1 MPTIAPKILI
11 TGRDGQLGQA
21 LCRTLSPLGPLT
33 AWGRQEADFL
43 KPSALE
49 NKLSDLKPTVIVNA
63 AAWTKVDL
71 AQCRPNEARLVN
83 ADSPVAISAWA
94 RDHEAF
100 FIHYSTDY
108 VFDGSKASP
117 YTELDSPNPLN
128 LYGQTKLE
136 GDLGILNNL
145 AQGYV
150 FRTSWVFSPLGASF
164 PKTILR
170 LAKSQA
176 QLTVNDDQTG
186 APTSA
191 DFLAALTALAIR
203 DHLQDRPHPH
213 GLYNL
218 SCSGQTTWLGYA
230 TYLLHSAKLQGL
242 ALPQA
247 PTLLLPAYGPDPD
260 RPAKRPLNSLLDTTK
275 IQLELNITCPPW
287 QSEVDKFLTYL
298 QKVDPQLKYFS
309 S

>member
-1 MPTIAPKILI
+1 MPTLPPKILI

-21 LCRTLSPLGPLT
+21 LARSLSPLGPIVAL
-33 AWGRQEADFL
+33 GRQEADFL

-49 NKLSDLKPTVIVNA
+49 NKLKELKPTVIVNA

-83 ADSPVAISAWA
+83 ADSPLAISAWA
-94 RDHEAF
+94 RDNDAF

-108 VFDGSKASP
+108 VFDGQKPGP
-117 YTELDSPNPLN
+117 YTELDAPNPLN
-128 LYGQTKLE
+128 VYGQTKLE

-145 AQGYV
+145 AKGYV
-150 FRTSWVFSPLGASF
+150 FRTSWVFSPLGSNF

-170 LAKSQA
+170 LAKTQSD
-176 QLTVNDDQTG
+176 LTVNDDQRG

-203 DHLQDRPHPH
+203 DHLQDRPHPP

-218 SCSGQTTWLGYA
+218 TCSGQTTWHGYA
-230 TYLLHSAKLQGL
+230 DYLLHAAKLQGFSFHHNPFVL
-242 ALPQA
+242 TPS
-247 PTLLLPAYGPDPD
+247 YGPNPN
-260 RPAKRPLNSLLDTTK
+260 RPAKRPLNSLLDTSK
-275 IQLELNITCPPW
+275 IQLELNI
-287 QSEVDKFLTYL
+287 K
-298 QKVDPQLKYFS
+298 
-309 S
+309 